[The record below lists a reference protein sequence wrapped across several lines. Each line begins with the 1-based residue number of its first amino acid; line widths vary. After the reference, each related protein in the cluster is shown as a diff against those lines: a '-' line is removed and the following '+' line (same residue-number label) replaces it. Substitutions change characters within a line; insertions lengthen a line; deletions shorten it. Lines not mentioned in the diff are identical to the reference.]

1 MLDCVSVIWQNS
13 SGTYRRNE
21 ALSLC
26 GVNDAMRSWRQR
38 LSRWG
43 GHRRMLRWIFSKLQ
57 QRQIDSYLL
66 KLRAMD
72 ADEIGNVVALA
83 AHMRNKFLDETGID
97 LLDPYAATAV
107 DPDCVIKLSKTA
119 DYFQKKGMI
128 GRINAA
134 GIMVWIHTLRATI
147 NPDIRMTVRAMW
159 GELSRGFPYVQD
171 GARFFKDIT
180 GDTLDLSDA
189 GRYPD
194 GLTPQP
200 K

>member
-1 MLDCVSVIWQNS
+1 
-13 SGTYRRNE
+13 
-21 ALSLC
+21 
-26 GVNDAMRSWRQR
+26 
-38 LSRWG
+38 
-43 GHRRMLRWIFSKLQ
+43 MLRWIFSKLQ

-72 ADEIGNVVALA
+72 ADEIGYVVALA

-97 LLDPYAATAV
+97 LLDPYAATAA

-171 GARFFKDIT
+171 GARLLKNMT
-180 GDTLDLSDA
+180 GDTLVLSGA